1 MKLLIRLIVLQI
13 RIKTLL
19 LIKFLI
25 IINFTVTASQKSDGI
40 SPEIYDLNFL
50 MNKNLELKKNGKPVI
65 ANKWMVV
72 TANKKASEAAAR
84 VLHSGGNAIDAMVTA
99 QLVLGLVEPE
109 SSGLGGGAFLVYYE
123 KRTKKLTTL
132 DGRETAP
139 LEVKPDHFLDNK
151 GKPLTFFE
159 AVVGGKSV
167 GVPGTPALLEK
178 AHQKWGKKNWEALFK
193 DAIQLAEKGFPVS
206 KKLSSSIKKK
216 PQVSKKI

>member
-1 MKLLIRLIVLQI
+1 MNSLNKLVVLQI
-13 RIKTLL
+13 RVIMFL
-19 LIKFLI
+19 LIKFLTL
-25 IINFTVTASQKSDGI
+25 INFTVTASQKSDGI
-40 SPEIYDLNFL
+40 SPEIYDLNLL
-50 MNKNLELKKNGKPVI
+50 MNKNLELKKKGKPVI

-123 KRTKKLTTL
+123 NKTKKLTTL

-178 AHQKWGKKNWEALFK
+178 HIKNGVKKSGKRYLKMQFNWLKK
-193 DAIQLAEKGFPVS
+193 DFQFLRN
-206 KKLSSSIKKK
+206 
-216 PQVSKKI
+216 